1 MPRAT
6 PPEPGRARPQP
17 PEAGRG
23 GVAPG
28 GGAAARGAHAVGHH
42 AARGVTE
49 PVEPLAARTARAYI
63 AAMSRTVR
71 EIERKYEAAPGGA
84 PLDLAALSALAELPG
99 VDSVVDDG
107 VTALDAT
114 YYDTADQ
121 RLAADGVTLRRRTGG
136 SDEGWHL
143 KLPVRPK
150 GAPRTSD
157 GGDVV
162 RDEIRAPLGDAV
174 PPELAALTRSRTLDA
189 PLRPLVELR
198 TRRTVWRLVDAAGEP
213 LAEISADEVSA
224 RRAGSAG
231 APVRWRE
238 VEAELGAGGDPALLD
253 AVERH
258 LATLGLRPAGSTSKL
273 ARALAETAA
282 SHVESVPAT
291 EARREERRAAH
302 GDGDDTR
309 KKPKESKKAKKQKKS
324 RPPKKARRREGADA
338 LLGGGDPTAELTAGD
353 VVLDAVR
360 RQVAAIVALDP
371 AARREVPDA
380 VHRMRVATRRLRS
393 VLRSYRKVLD
403 REVADPVGAE
413 LKWLAGE
420 LGVDRDREVLAER
433 LTAALD
439 AVPEEQR
446 LGPVRARLTIWA
458 RAEHADA
465 RQRLIAALDGPRY
478 LDLLTTL
485 DALRADPPRTR
496 EGAPPL
502 LRPAAA
508 KPPHKV
514 VRAAVLAETDRL
526 TRHVDAALALPPGP
540 ERDDALHAARKAAKR
555 ARYAAEAA
563 ELGLGKGAREL
574 AGRLQGVQQL
584 LGDHQDSVRARETLR
599 AIAVRAHA
607 AGESTFTLGL
617 LYGREEAAA
626 AARERELPSVWAA
639 VLDPPPRRLL

>member
-1 MPRAT
+1 
-6 PPEPGRARPQP
+6 
-17 PEAGRG
+17 
-23 GVAPG
+23 
-28 GGAAARGAHAVGHH
+28 
-42 AARGVTE
+42 
-49 PVEPLAARTARAYI
+49 
-63 AAMSRTVR
+63 MSRTVR

-99 VDSVVDDG
+99 VASVVDDG

-150 GAPRTSD
+150 GAPRTSG

-174 PPELAALTRSRTLDA
+174 PPELVALTRSRTLDA

-224 RRAGSAG
+224 RRAGSTG
-231 APVRWRE
+231 APVRWSE

-282 SHVESVPAT
+282 PHGESVPAT

-302 GDGDDTR
+302 GDGDGDDTR
-309 KKPKESKKAKKQKKS
+309 NKPKKSKNPKKQKEQKET

-338 LLGGGDPTAELTAGD
+338 LLGGGDPTAGLTAGD

-403 REVADPVGAE
+403 RAAADPVGAE

-420 LGVDRDREVLAER
+420 LGVDRDREVLVER
-433 LTAALD
+433 LTAGLD
-439 AVPEEQR
+439 AVPDEQR

-458 RAEHADA
+458 QAEHTDA

-478 LDLLTTL
+478 LELLTTL

-496 EGAPPL
+496 EGSPPL

-508 KPPHKV
+508 KPPRKV

-526 TRHVDAALALPPGP
+526 ARRVDAALALPPGP
-540 ERDDALHAARKAAKR
+540 ERDGALHAARKAAKR

-574 AGRLQGVQQL
+574 AGRLQAVQRL

-599 AIAVRAHA
+599 TIAVRAHA

-626 AARERELPSVWAA
+626 AARERELPDVWAA

>member
-1 MPRAT
+1 
-6 PPEPGRARPQP
+6 
-17 PEAGRG
+17 
-23 GVAPG
+23 
-28 GGAAARGAHAVGHH
+28 
-42 AARGVTE
+42 
-49 PVEPLAARTARAYI
+49 
-63 AAMSRTVR
+63 MSRTVR
-71 EIERKYEAAPGGA
+71 EIERKYEAAPGGT

-99 VDSVVDDG
+99 VACVVDDG
-107 VTALDAT
+107 ATTLDAT

-150 GAPRTSD
+150 GAPRTSG

-213 LAEISADEVSA
+213 LAEISADEVRA

-231 APVRWRE
+231 APVRWSE
-238 VEAELGAGGDPALLD
+238 VEAELGAGADPALLD

-282 SHVESVPAT
+282 PRVESVPAT
-291 EARREERRAAH
+291 EARREEHRAAH
-302 GDGDDTR
+302 GDGDDPR
-309 KKPKESKKAKKQKKS
+309 KKPKESKKPKKPKKLKKP
-324 RPPKKARRREGADA
+324 RPAKKARRREGADA
-338 LLGGGDPTAELTAGD
+338 LLGGGDPTVELTAGD

-433 LTAALD
+433 LTAGLD
-439 AVPEEQR
+439 AVPDEQR

-458 RAEHADA
+458 QAEHADA
-465 RQRLIAALDGPRY
+465 RQRLLTALDGPRY

-496 EGAPPL
+496 EGTPPL

-508 KPPHKV
+508 KPPRKV
-514 VRAAVLAETDRL
+514 VRAAVLTETDRL
-526 TRHVDAALALPPGP
+526 ARRVDAALALPPGP
-540 ERDDALHAARKAAKR
+540 ERDGALHAARKAAKR

-574 AGRLQGVQQL
+574 AGRLQAVQRL

-599 AIAVRAHA
+599 TIAVRAHA

-639 VLDPPPRRLL
+639 VLDPAPRRLL

>member
-1 MPRAT
+1 
-6 PPEPGRARPQP
+6 
-17 PEAGRG
+17 
-23 GVAPG
+23 
-28 GGAAARGAHAVGHH
+28 
-42 AARGVTE
+42 
-49 PVEPLAARTARAYI
+49 
-63 AAMSRTVR
+63 MSRTVR

-99 VDSVVDDG
+99 VASVLDDG

-162 RDEIRAPLGDAV
+162 RDEIRAPLSDGV

-198 TRRTVWRLVDAAGEP
+198 TRRAVWRLVDAAGEP

-224 RRAGSAG
+224 RRAGSSD
-231 APVRWRE
+231 APVRWSE
-238 VEAELGAGGDPALLD
+238 VEAELGPGGDPALLD

-258 LATLGLRPAGSTSKL
+258 LTTLGLRPAGSASKL

-282 SHVESVPAT
+282 PHVESVPAT
-291 EARREERRAAH
+291 EARWEERRAAH
-302 GDGDDTR
+302 GDGDGAR
-309 KKPKESKKAKKQKKS
+309 KKPKKQKKP

-371 AARREVPDA
+371 AARREAPDA

-403 REVADPVGAE
+403 RAAADPVGAE

-433 LTAALD
+433 LTAGLD

-446 LGPVRARLTIWA
+446 LGPVRARLTVWA

-465 RQRLIAALDGPRY
+465 RQRLVAALDGPRY

-508 KPPHKV
+508 RPPRKV
-514 VRAAVLAETDRL
+514 VRAAVLTETDRL
-526 TRHVDAALALPPGP
+526 ARRVDAALALPPGP
-540 ERDDALHAARKAAKR
+540 ERDGALHAARKAAKR

-563 ELGLGKGAREL
+563 ELALGKGAREL
-574 AGRLQGVQQL
+574 AGRLQRVQQV
-584 LGDHQDSVRARETLR
+584 LGDHQDSVRAREALR

-617 LYGREEAAA
+617 LYGREEAVA
-626 AARERELPSVWAA
+626 AARERELPYVWAA